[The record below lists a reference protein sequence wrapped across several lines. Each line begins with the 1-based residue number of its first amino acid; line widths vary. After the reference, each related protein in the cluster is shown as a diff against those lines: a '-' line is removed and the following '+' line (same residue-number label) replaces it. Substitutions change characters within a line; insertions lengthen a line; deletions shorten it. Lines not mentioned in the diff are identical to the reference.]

1 MTEAYANKA
10 YIALFNLL
18 DSKFDKSKDREVG
31 RLLSDMNPNLFFD
44 DTSADSACF
53 EDFFNCCASYT
64 NDKTLNAYNA
74 SFLNFIVKSLDLRS
88 RTQLKIFRWKSTAI
102 VFIIAFYKGIMKT
115 MFAK

>member
-18 DSKFDKSKDREVG
+18 DSKFDKSKDREIG

-74 SFLNFIVKSLDLRS
+74 SIDFLKLYCEEFGFEIKNTIKDISLEEYSNCFHNCVL
-88 RTQLKIFRWKSTAI
+88 
-102 VFIIAFYKGIMKT
+102 
-115 MFAK
+115 